1 MITPSSSVPG
11 KSAGFTL
18 IELMVTIVIGTIL
31 LTIAIPSYM
40 SEIRKSR
47 RTDARNAVLDAATRE
62 ERYLSTANVYTQVPA
77 NLGYAGAFPQTVGSG
92 YYTLGVQAG
101 TAANGTATY
110 LITATATGS
119 QVKDTACASFSVNQI
134 GQQTALTSGA
144 VDSTTTCWG
153 N

>member
-1 MITPSSSVPG
+1 MITPNTSIPS

-40 SEIRKSR
+40 GQIRKSR
-47 RTDARNAVLDAATRE
+47 RTDARNAVLDAASRE
-62 ERYLSTANVYTQVPA
+62 ERYFSTANIYTQVPA
-77 NLGYAGAFPQTVGSG
+77 SLGYAGVFPQTIGSG
-92 YYTLGVQAG
+92 YYTLGVVAG
-101 TAANGTATY
+101 TAANGTSTY
-110 LITATATGS
+110 VITATATGT
-119 QVKDTACASFSVNQI
+119 QVKDTSCASFSVNQI
-134 GQQTALTSGA
+134 GQQSALTSGN

>member
-62 ERYLSTANVYTQVPA
+62 ERYFSTANVYTQLAA
-77 NLGYAGAFPQTVGSG
+77 NLGYGAAFPPTVGSG
-92 YYTLGVQAG
+92 YYTLGVVAG
-101 TAANGTATY
+101 TAANGTSTY
-110 LITATATGS
+110 VITATATGS

-134 GQQTALTSGA
+134 GQQSALTSGA